1 MDLLKKL
8 VQANGKRIF
17 NNTHGRDMSMDESL
31 GKQTA
36 NEFLKYASEYANS
49 IDNDDGFI
57 SEIAY
62 IMTTLHMHGC

>member
-1 MDLLKKL
+1 
-8 VQANGKRIF
+8 
-17 NNTHGRDMSMDESL
+17 MSMDESL

-62 IMTTLHMHGC
+62 IMTTLDDKREIIITEGDEW

>member
-1 MDLLKKL
+1 
-8 VQANGKRIF
+8 
-17 NNTHGRDMSMDESL
+17 MSMDESL

>member
-1 MDLLKKL
+1 MFLHVDIIKA
-8 VQANGKRIF
+8 VREN
-17 NNTHGRDMSMDESL
+17 MSMDESL